1 MKKVIKITDG
11 DLCNMVMESVRTY
24 LEESLSQDD
33 FFNEEDSNGNYG
45 QPGQVKSYDIGYYS
59 TANAEED
66 ARQNGF
72 DNLEDYLTFW
82 WREVGPEVPFT
93 WQTLG
98 GGYGFHGDTIAQIGN
113 VCIKAIYDQI
123 MVDEY
128 PPM

>member
-1 MKKVIKITDG
+1 MKKVIRITGSDI
-11 DLCNMVMESVRTY
+11 CNMVMESVITY
-24 LEESLSQDD
+24 LEESLGQDD

-66 ARQNGF
+66 ARQSGF
-72 DNLEDYLTFW
+72 DSLEEYLTFW

>member
-1 MKKVIKITDG
+1 MKKVIRITGSDI
-11 DLCNMVMESVRTY
+11 CNMVMESVITY
-24 LEESLSQDD
+24 LEESLGQDD

-72 DNLEDYLTFW
+72 DNLGDYLAFW
-82 WREVGPEVPFT
+82 WKEVGSEVPFT

-98 GGYGFHGDTIAQIGN
+98 SGYGFNGKTIAQMGN
-113 VCIKAIYDQI
+113 VQIKEIFDQI

>member
-1 MKKVIKITDG
+1 
-11 DLCNMVMESVRTY
+11 MESVITY
-24 LEESLSQDD
+24 LEESLGQDD

-66 ARQNGF
+66 ARQSGF
-72 DNLEDYLTFW
+72 DNLGDYLAFW
-82 WREVGPEVPFT
+82 WKEVGSEVPFT

-98 GGYGFHGDTIAQIGN
+98 SGYGFNGKTIAQMGN
-113 VCIKAIYDQI
+113 VQIKEIFDQI

>member
-1 MKKVIKITDG
+1 MKKVIRITGSDI
-11 DLCNMVMESVRTY
+11 CNMVMESVITY
-24 LEESLSQDD
+24 LEESLGQDD

-66 ARQNGF
+66 ARQSGF
-72 DNLEDYLTFW
+72 DSLEEYLTFW

-98 GGYGFHGDTIAQIGN
+98 GGYGFNGDTIAQIGN
-113 VCIKAIYDQI
+113 VCIKAIFDQI